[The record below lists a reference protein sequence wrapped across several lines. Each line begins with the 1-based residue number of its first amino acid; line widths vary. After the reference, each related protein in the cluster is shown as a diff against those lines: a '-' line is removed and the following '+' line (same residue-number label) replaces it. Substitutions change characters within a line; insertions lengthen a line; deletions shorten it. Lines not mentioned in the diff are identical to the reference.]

1 MTTKRYIFFSCS
13 FLLLALL
20 CFFAYVREEQETL
33 ATHLSPS
40 ILRFHILADS
50 DRSEDQ
56 AVKLEVRSLIMD
68 YLNRELGNES
78 GKEDTID
85 YLTANSETIEQLAND
100 YLAESGFSYG
110 ARLEL
115 TNCYFP
121 MRAYGPLTFPAG
133 YYDAARIILGSGEG
147 HNWWCVL
154 YPRFCFVDAVCSE
167 VPKETLT
174 ELQKGLKQDDYLALQ
189 DSRPEVK
196 IHFFLFPVLN
206 P

>member
-1 MTTKRYIFFSCS
+1 MTTKQYIFFSCS

-20 CFFAYVREEQETL
+20 FSFAHIRENQEAL
-33 ATHLSPS
+33 AGHLAPS

-50 DRSEDQ
+50 DSSNDQ
-56 AVKLEVRSLIMD
+56 EVKLEVRSLIMD
-68 YLNRELGNES
+68 YLNQELGDS
-78 GKEDTID
+78 AGKEETVD
-85 YLTANSETIEQLAND
+85 YLNTHADTIEQIAGD
-100 YLAESGFSYG
+100 YLNAKGFTYG

-121 MRAYGPLTFPAG
+121 MRAYGPLTFPSG
-133 YYDAARIILGSGEG
+133 NYDAARIILGSGQG
-147 HNWWCVL
+147 RNWWCVL

-167 VPKETLT
+167 VPADTMNQLETS
-174 ELQKGLKQDDYLALQ
+174 LKQDDYLALQ

-196 IHFFLFPVLN
+196 IRFLLFPVLN